1 MRSDEKYQCAV
12 NNGPNAENS
21 IHTYVDT
28 NECLRHLNP
37 FAILAKLSINS
48 VQCAPLIT
56 QERRDDAS
64 NSNNIAYL
72 ILIYFNNVTGA
83 SHDNGYIACP
93 IVEIQRYFARFIGR
107 ELQPYNQGKFDGEQR
122 TINGE
127 VNYQVET
134 DLKADQGKLS
144 NGTLDRMQQER
155 QLKLE
160 DPKAQTPVTEAMDR
174 LEPTRSMKLT
184 DASIDIKQW
193 IHEGTFV
200 DSKKTESGTSL
211 RYEMPLESMLDG
223 NIKKYVKKFESEL
236 IIYVSNAGIP
246 TSAKMTMSGK
256 GSAFIFF
263 TMKASS
269 ESFYEFDVVGDRL
282 IQTKVEQHWK
292 HDSTFSKGDTRISI
306 VAAAQ

>member
-1 MRSDEKYQCAV
+1 MPQAR
-12 NNGPNAENS
+12 
-21 IHTYVDT
+21 T
-28 NECLRHLNP
+28 
-37 FAILAKLSINS
+37 ILLILLLSIS
-48 VQCAPLIT
+48 IMSPVQATATDTLLAQLSQFKGTSPVSLDVNYSRT
-56 QERRDDAS
+56 
-64 NSNNIAYL
+64 
-72 ILIYFNNVTGA
+72 T
-83 SHDNGYIACP
+83 
-93 IVEIQRYFARFIGR
+93 
-107 ELQPYNQGKFDGEQR
+107 QGKFDGEQR

-134 DLKADQGKLS
+134 DLKRIKVSFS

-193 IHEGTFV
+193 IHEGNFV

-236 IIYVSNAGIP
+236 TIYVSNEGIP